1 MKKLDVL
8 VIGRSCLDT
17 IAVINRFPKENEKT
31 PLESRLMEGG
41 GQGGTAACCVARLGG
56 RVAYLGK
63 LGNDPEGQ
71 FCLKRLQDF
80 GVNTD
85 HVEIVPGGKTPVA
98 YLFVTKVTGARTIIY
113 ELNRLP
119 KIAITPDLR
128 PLLEQSAV
136 ILLDP
141 ETTYL
146 SKKLKHLKD
155 KKFKIVYDCE
165 TRREGLEEMKALADY
180 FIPSMDFLREDHSGF
195 RGSSVQQKIFRLK
208 EMIGGELIVT
218 DGPNGAYVLSE
229 GHLVQVRPP
238 QITVVDTTGAGDNFH
253 GAFALAIAKGFEM
266 TRAVQLAVAVASL
279 SCRDY
284 GGRQGLPNWNEAIT
298 VADRLKSIRL

>member
-1 MKKLDVL
+1 MKKLDAL

-17 IAVINRFPKENEKT
+17 IAVINRFPQENEKT
-31 PLESRLMEGG
+31 ALESRLMEGG
-41 GQGGTAACCVARLGG
+41 GQGGTAACCIARLGG

-85 HVEIVPGGKTPVA
+85 YVEIVPGGQTPVA
-98 YLFVTKVTGARTIIY
+98 YLFVTKTTGARTIIY
-113 ELNRLP
+113 EPNRLP
-119 KIAITPDLR
+119 QIAITPELGSLMER
-128 PLLEQSAV
+128 SAV

-146 SKKLKHLKD
+146 SKKLKHQKE

-165 TRREGLEEMKALADY
+165 TRREGLEEMMALADY
-180 FIPSMDFLREDHSGF
+180 FIPSMDFLREDHSSF

-208 EMIGGELIVT
+208 GMIGGELIVT

-229 GHLVQVRPP
+229 GRLVQVRPP
-238 QITVVDTTGAGDNFH
+238 QVTVVDTTGAGDNFH

-266 TRAVQLAVAVASL
+266 TRAVQFAVAVASL
-279 SCRDY
+279 SCRGY
-284 GGRQGLPNWNEAIT
+284 GGRQALPDWNEAVT